1 MTRAAVVTLT
11 SRDHDLVR
19 AAWSL
24 GWVTS
29 PVLAQAVSP
38 GTLPKTLAV
47 RLSRLAAAG
56 YLRRRR
62 IVGGPQGHVWLYG
75 AGPHARRIDAAY
87 ADAWRPSDAQLLHT
101 LAIGDT
107 LAALLTP
114 GRLGT
119 LRAAAW
125 RGEAELRA
133 WHAPGDAVADLHL
146 AWTGPD
152 QSGAW
157 HVEVDRATESRNAW
171 RRKLVRYLH
180 APGRDL
186 LVVTTSTE
194 RARNIAILARELGVP
209 ALTTDRH
216 TLHADAVLQVYDA
229 VKGRRRSVDDV
240 AN

>member
-1 MTRAAVVTLT
+1 
-11 SRDHDLVR
+11 
-19 AAWSL
+19 
-24 GWVTS
+24 
-29 PVLAQAVSP
+29 
-38 GTLPKTLAV
+38 
-47 RLSRLAAAG
+47 
-56 YLRRRR
+56 
-62 IVGGPQGHVWLYG
+62 VWLYG